1 VNSNQR
7 ELFADGS
14 DHQMWLT
21 GESDFPDSNVLVT
34 VSSES
39 GEETVLISDSQLTRS
54 SAKLF
59 VEAPP
64 ERVQSTS
71 VHKYYQARKA
81 LKYAGYGL
89 SVLLLCFSALSFSG
103 ISKARIVL
111 TGSMAPVINAGDVII
126 TTAPKYHSPKQGDI
140 ITYTARRFN
149 GAAVAVISHRIIG
162 GDPVKGFVVKG
173 DRNKSPDVQRPK
185 LSDVVGVVIFTVPF
199 IGNLLTPKALFLI
212 VPSLFGFWLIL
223 DAMKN
228 AD

>member
-1 VNSNQR
+1 
-7 ELFADGS
+7 
-14 DHQMWLT
+14 
-21 GESDFPDSNVLVT
+21 
-34 VSSES
+34 
-39 GEETVLISDSQLTRS
+39 
-54 SAKLF
+54 
-59 VEAPP
+59 
-64 ERVQSTS
+64 
-71 VHKYYQARKA
+71 
-81 LKYAGYGL
+81 
-89 SVLLLCFSALSFSG
+89 
-103 ISKARIVL
+103 
-111 TGSMAPVINAGDVII
+111 MAPVINAGDVII